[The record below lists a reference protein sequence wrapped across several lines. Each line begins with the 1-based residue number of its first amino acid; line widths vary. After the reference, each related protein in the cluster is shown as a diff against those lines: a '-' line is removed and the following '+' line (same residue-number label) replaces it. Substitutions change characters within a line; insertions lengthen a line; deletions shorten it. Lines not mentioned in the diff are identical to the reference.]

1 MSEEKTYKCHFTN
14 KEGAALYGQLELIDA
29 ECAEAAAELFSSGK
43 MLSGLGYEHVLVTWG
58 DGKSKIITNTF
69 SEDDSVSTKN
79 KNQEFD
85 LVLYHFRYA
94 NKILGRIEELQERQ
108 INEIKS
114 VQWWMRFGIFMIL
127 LQIITAKIKLG
138 L

>member
-1 MSEEKTYKCHFTN
+1 MKKYRCHFTN
-14 KEGAALYGQLELIDA
+14 KEGSNLYGKLELINA
-29 ECAEAAAELFSSGK
+29 ESAEAAAKLFFNGK
-43 MLSGLGYEHVLVTWG
+43 SRLGYKYILVTWG
-58 DGKSKIITNTF
+58 DGKSKIFT
-69 SEDDSVSTKN
+69 TKFIGDVN
-79 KNQEFD
+79 AIEENIHQELD
-85 LVLYHFRYA
+85 INLVVEHLQLS
-94 NKILGRIEELQERQ
+94 NKILGRIQALQERQ